1 MNYLPEEILEFIEEE
16 DVKFIRLAFRD
27 AYGIQ
32 KNISVMPG
40 ELQKAFSEGIPI
52 NAMAIA
58 GFEGSRYSN
67 LYLKPD
73 ASTLAVLP
81 WRPESGRVIRMF
93 CDVCTPEGAIF
104 EADTRGILK
113 DAVLEA
119 EKAGIRF
126 KFGSESE
133 FYLFRKDDEGNPTKT
148 PYDEAGYLDIA
159 PLDRGENI
167 RREIC
172 LTIEQMGLK
181 PERSHHERG
190 PGQNEIDFHYAEPL
204 TAADQMTTFKMAVT
218 TIADRNGLCADFSP
232 MPLQGKPGNGYH
244 INIYAENGEGQ
255 DVGKAVAAGIID
267 RIRDIT
273 VFLNPLE
280 NSYSRFGNSTA
291 PDRVN
296 WSSKDRSELI
306 CITEHKGMIRTELRS
321 PDASGNPYLVYALL
335 IYSGLY
341 GIRNNLSLP
350 REMDENGPL
359 LPRSYKEA
367 SEIAVN
373 STFVKEHIPQEI
385 VDLYCR

>member
-58 GFEGSRYSN
+58 GFEESGYSN

-148 PYDEAGYLDIA
+148 P
-159 PLDRGENI
+159 
-167 RREIC
+167 
-172 LTIEQMGLK
+172 
-181 PERSHHERG
+181 
-190 PGQNEIDFHYAEPL
+190 
-204 TAADQMTTFKMAVT
+204 
-218 TIADRNGLCADFSP
+218 
-232 MPLQGKPGNGYH
+232 
-244 INIYAENGEGQ
+244 
-255 DVGKAVAAGIID
+255 
-267 RIRDIT
+267 
-273 VFLNPLE
+273 
-280 NSYSRFGNSTA
+280 
-291 PDRVN
+291 
-296 WSSKDRSELI
+296 
-306 CITEHKGMIRTELRS
+306 
-321 PDASGNPYLVYALL
+321 
-335 IYSGLY
+335 
-341 GIRNNLSLP
+341 
-350 REMDENGPL
+350 
-359 LPRSYKEA
+359 
-367 SEIAVN
+367 
-373 STFVKEHIPQEI
+373 
-385 VDLYCR
+385 